1 MFSPIRKLLSMIIL
15 LPIYAYRL
23 MISPFLGVNCRFQP
37 SCSEYAIDA
46 IRLHGPLKGGYLSA
60 RRMMR
65 CHPGGGSGYDPVPPS
80 AEDKTSAKRVPLDDN

>member
-15 LPIYAYRL
+15 LPVYVYRL
-23 MISPFLGVNCRFQP
+23 MISPLLGVNCRFQP

-65 CHPGGGSGYDPVPPS
+65 CHPGGGSGYDPVPQS
-80 AEDKTSAKRVPLDDN
+80 AEDKTSAKRVPLDDD

>member
-15 LPIYAYRL
+15 LPVYAYRL
-23 MISPFLGVNCRFQP
+23 MISPLLGVNCRFQP

-80 AEDKTSAKRVPLDDN
+80 AEDKNQREEGSAGR

>member
-46 IRLHGPLKGGYLSA
+46 IRLHGPLKGGIYLQ
-60 RRMMR
+60 
-65 CHPGGGSGYDPVPPS
+65 GG
-80 AEDKTSAKRVPLDDN
+80 

>member
-1 MFSPIRKLLSMIIL
+1 MFSPIRNLLSMIIL
-15 LPIYAYRL
+15 LPVYAYRL
-23 MISPFLGVNCRFQP
+23 MISPLLGVNCRFQP

-80 AEDKTSAKRVPLDDN
+80 AEDKNQREEGSAGR